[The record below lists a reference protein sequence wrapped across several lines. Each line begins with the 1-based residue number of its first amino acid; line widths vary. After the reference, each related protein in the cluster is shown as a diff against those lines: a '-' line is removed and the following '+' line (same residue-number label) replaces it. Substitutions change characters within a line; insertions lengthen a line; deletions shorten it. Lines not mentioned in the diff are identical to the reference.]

1 MDSLVLLEQNIQQL
15 LVQYQELQE
24 QVRLLKEENIRQRE
38 EILQSHADIQQ
49 LKKDYNRLQTAHALI
64 AEEGLNEEERQK
76 ARQRLTSI
84 ISQIDKA
91 LAVLKQWTVVLEY
104 LPVFHRLR
112 LSASP

>member
-64 AEEGLNEEERQK
+64 AEEGLSEEERQK

-91 LAVLKQWTVVLEY
+91 LAVLKQWT
-104 LPVFHRLR
+104 
-112 LSASP
+112 SANNI

>member
-1 MDSLVLLEQNIQQL
+1 MDSLAALEQNLNQFL
-15 LVQYQELQE
+15 KQYQELQH
-24 QVRLLKEENIRQRE
+24 QLSLLKEENIRQHE

-91 LAVLKQWTVVLEY
+91 LAVLKQ
-104 LPVFHRLR
+104 
-112 LSASP
+112 

>member
-64 AEEGLNEEERQK
+64 ADEGLNEEERQK

-91 LAVLKQWTVVLEY
+91 LAVLKQWT
-104 LPVFHRLR
+104 
-112 LSASP
+112 SANNI